1 LADGGNAD
9 TRTWAC
15 LQPVHIHAARDH
27 LVMLDPAQLRL
38 EAGDAD
44 ALRAA
49 IAPLVDEMGITLDAT
64 HAARWYVADS
74 PFG

>member
-1 LADGGNAD
+1 MRLADGSTAD
-9 TRTWAC
+9 TRIWAC

-38 EAGDAD
+38 EAADAD

-49 IAPLVDEMGITLDAT
+49 IAPLLADMHLHLD
-64 HAARWYVADS
+64 
-74 PFG
+74 